1 MQTEGSSLSG
11 NVAQFTGKETPGDME
26 WLQRPCTSGN
36 TAKRGVKV
44 MVSLSRNTH
53 VGNYH

>member
-11 NVAQFTGKETPGDME
+11 NVAHSTGKETPGDME
-26 WLQRPCTSGN
+26 WLQRPWTSGN